1 MDFSCCFD
9 TGNEEYIVI
18 EAEGA
23 ANLDANIVIE
33 IDVVSDRNDN
43 FETALDVDLDSDSE
57 NEAANDTGAADD
69 ID

>member
-9 TGNEEYIVI
+9 TGNEEYIFI

-23 ANLDANIVIE
+23 ANLDADIVNE
-33 IDVVSDRNDN
+33 IAVVGDRNN
-43 FETALDVDLDSDSE
+43 NSEATIEVGFDSDTE

-69 ID
+69 TD

>member
-1 MDFSCCFD
+1 MDFSCCLD
-9 TGNEEYIVI
+9 TCDEEYIVI

-23 ANLDANIVIE
+23 ANLDADIVIE
-33 IDVVSDRNDN
+33 IYVVGDRNDN
-43 FETALDVDLDSDSE
+43 FEAAIDVDIDDDTE

>member
-9 TGNEEYIVI
+9 TGDEEYIVI

-23 ANLDANIVIE
+23 ANLDADILIE
-33 IDVVSDRNDN
+33 IVVVGDRNDN
-43 FETALDVDLDSDSE
+43 FEPAIDVDLDSDTE
-57 NEAANDTGAADD
+57 KEVANDTGAADD

>member
-9 TGNEEYIVI
+9 TGDEEYIAI

-23 ANLDANIVIE
+23 AKLDADIVIE
-33 IDVVSDRNDN
+33 IDVVGDRNDN
-43 FETALDVDLDSDSE
+43 FEATIEVDFDSDTE